1 MLKFG
6 NDGETHK
13 TVIGGY
19 FTILFFMAILA
30 FIGFRASVMI
40 NREQ

>member
-6 NDGETHK
+6 NEGETHK

-19 FTILFFMAILA
+19 FTISFFMAIVA
-30 FIGFRASVMI
+30 FIGLRVIVMI